1 MNPNSFLNLSPEERD
16 SLKELL
22 SRFEEFNR
30 VVTRT
35 KDGLTRFFGTSN
47 PVTWAGPAESEHLQR
62 LRANHSRAYSAWTHE
77 EETLLLAIIQLDYP
91 LTLISYLT
99 GRSLNA
105 VRSKIRKLNETDAPE
120 DGSNPV
126 TAQHSIAEA
135 ERGFDRGPQSLNK
148 HGMVNP
154 PPTGG
159 IARDTI

>member
-1 MNPNSFLNLSPEERD
+1 MKPNNSLELSPEERD

-30 VVTRT
+30 EVART
-35 KDGLTRFFGTSN
+35 KDGLTRYFGTSN

-62 LRANHSRAYSAWTHE
+62 LRANHSRAYSAWAHE
-77 EETLLLAIIQLDYP
+77 EETLLLAMIQLNYP
-91 LTLISYLT
+91 QTLISYLT

-105 VRSKIRKLNETDAPE
+105 IRSKIRKLNEPDAAE
-120 DGSNPV
+120 HGSKPV
-126 TAQHSIAEA
+126 TAQNSSAAA
-135 ERGFDRGPQSLNK
+135 ERGVDRGPQSLNK